1 MPHGC
6 RLSVRVSRRSS
17 ARLGRLG
24 ACAGPPSFTAFD
36 PAGAAPC
43 AARESLDRYLEKCGG
58 RLPPPPPVTP
68 SLLPL
73 HSYSLGLAAALAVLV
88 RR

>member
-1 MPHGC
+1 MGVG
-6 RLSVRVSRRSS
+6 SVSRSLD
-17 ARLGRLG
+17 ARPLVHSPRRLRR
-24 ACAGPPSFTAFD
+24 AASFTAFE

-58 RLPPPPPVTP
+58 RSPPPPPVAP